1 MSLLT
6 IRATIKAEA
15 VPAVEASAA
24 ELFAALDRLQP
35 ENLRYGSCRLLDGVT
50 YLILL
55 QVEEGSEN
63 PLPALP
69 EFQRFQAGLRDW
81 SDGQPHAAPAHVV
94 GSYRLFF

>member
-1 MSLLT
+1 MSLLS

-15 VPAVEASAA
+15 VPDVEASAA

-35 ENLRYGSCRLLDGVT
+35 DNIRYGSCRLVDGRT

-55 QVEEGSEN
+55 QVDDGTEN

-69 EFQRFQAGLRDW
+69 EFQRFQAGLRGW
-81 SDGQPHAAPAHVV
+81 ADGPPDAAPANVI
-94 GSYRLFF
+94 GSYRLFT

>member
-15 VPAVEASAA
+15 VADVEVSAA

-35 ENLRYGSCRLLDGVT
+35 ENLRYGSCRLVDGVT
-50 YLILL
+50 YIILL
-55 QVEEGSEN
+55 QVDDGTEN

-69 EFQRFQAGLRDW
+69 EFQRFQAGLQDW
-81 SDGQPHAAPAHVV
+81 CAEPPQPSPAHVV
-94 GSYRLFF
+94 GSYRLFT